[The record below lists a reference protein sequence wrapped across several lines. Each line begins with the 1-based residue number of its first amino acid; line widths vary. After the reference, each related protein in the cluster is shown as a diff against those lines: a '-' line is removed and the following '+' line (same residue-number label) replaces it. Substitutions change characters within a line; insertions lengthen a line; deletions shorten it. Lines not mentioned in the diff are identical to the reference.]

1 MKDIFA
7 VSEPNISSWN
17 ESKIEI
23 ILELLSNYFLFFG
36 KLLLNQTVLQ
46 IYRFLKNYEG
56 LNPRKVTSQSAVK
69 ITTLHSGIL
78 LQLNTEDPSS

>member
-1 MKDIFA
+1 M

-78 LQLNTEDPSS
+78 LQLNTKDPSS